1 MPLLCSFPAV
11 QLRLREVM
19 MVQHNV
25 PRRTMTH
32 FAGLFLLTT
41 RRSTSWSRGRRERP
55 HARRQ
60 RLSSS
65 ITTIIAQ
72 FRPMGDAHSEF
83 SAGYEL
89 IRVTH

>member
-1 MPLLCSFPAV
+1 
-11 QLRLREVM
+11 

-25 PRRTMTH
+25 HRRTMPH
-32 FAGLFLLTT
+32 FAGLFLLTI
-41 RRSTSWSRGRRERP
+41 RRTSWSRGRRERP

-72 FRPMGDAHSEF
+72 FRPVGDAHNEF

>member
-1 MPLLCSFPAV
+1 MI
-11 QLRLREVM
+11 
-19 MVQHNV
+19 QHNV

-32 FAGLFLLTT
+32 FADLLLLTIK
-41 RRSTSWSRGRRERP
+41 RTSWSRGRRERP

-72 FRPMGDAHSEF
+72 FRPVGDTHSEF
-83 SAGYEL
+83 LAGCEL